1 MIPARAIDR
10 GSPETPTKTRERLL
24 DTAERLFA
32 ERGFR
37 AVSVRVI
44 TSHAGCNVAAVNY
57 YFGGKENLYREMFRR
72 RLRALREERIESI
85 RRAVDQDGATPSLE
99 GLLRAFRL
107 GALREQRISS
117 IRRAMTEAGSGA
129 TLELP
134 LRAFT
139 TAFLEPHLD
148 QSGGRRLMR
157 LFSRELLD
165 PHLKAGT
172 LQREVIEP
180 VHSAL
185 VEAIQA
191 VCPGL
196 DASAARRS
204 IHSLVAQLVHVVHM
218 RNAPGIL
225 RGAGRE
231 DFSFPAV
238 VDHIVRF
245 SAAGIRGSL
254 T

>member
-1 MIPARAIDR
+1 MTSARALERRI
-10 GSPETPTKTRERLL
+10 PEIPVKTRERLL

-44 TSHAGCNVAAVNY
+44 TSHAGCNIAAVNY

-72 RLRALREERIESI
+72 RL
-85 RRAVDQDGATPSLE
+85 
-99 GLLRAFRL
+99 

-117 IRRAMTEAGSGA
+117 IRLAMAEAGSGA
-129 TLELP
+129 GLELP

-157 LFSRELLD
+157 LFSRELLE
-165 PHLKAGT
+165 PHLKSGT

-180 VHSAL
+180 VHRAL

-196 DASAARRS
+196 DARAARRS
-204 IHSLVAQLVHVVHM
+204 VHSLVAQLVHVVHM

-254 T
+254 P

>member
-1 MIPARAIDR
+1 MSSFQTIVLTAGETRMIPARAIDR

-72 RLRALREERIESI
+72 RL
-85 RRAVDQDGATPSLE
+85 V
-99 GLLRAFRL
+99 
-107 GALREQRISS
+107 ALREQRISS
-117 IRRAMTEAGSGA
+117 IRRAMAEAGSGA
-129 TLELP
+129 SLELP